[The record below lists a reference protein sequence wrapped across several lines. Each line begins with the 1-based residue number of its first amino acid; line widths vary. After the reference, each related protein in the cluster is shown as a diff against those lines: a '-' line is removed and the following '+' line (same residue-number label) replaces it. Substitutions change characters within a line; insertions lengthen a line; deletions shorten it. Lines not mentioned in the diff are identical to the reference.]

1 MRDTNAPGPEA
12 HLTGRISRDLSPAD
26 VMLQA
31 EAFLDWYRRAGLSV
45 GLAFDRWCASKSL
58 SPADSKAIWREVQ
71 RLRVASPQGDH
82 A

>member
-1 MRDTNAPGPEA
+1 MRSTSAPGPEA

-31 EAFLDWYRRAGLSV
+31 EAFLAWYRRTGLPV

-58 SPADSKAIWREVQ
+58 NPADRKAIWREVQ
-71 RLRVASPQGDH
+71 RLRVAGGRGDH